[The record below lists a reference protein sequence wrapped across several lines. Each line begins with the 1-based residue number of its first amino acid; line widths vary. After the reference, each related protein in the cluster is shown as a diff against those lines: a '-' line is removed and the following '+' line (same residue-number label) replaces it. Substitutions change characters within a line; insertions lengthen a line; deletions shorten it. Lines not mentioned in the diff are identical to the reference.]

1 MDKLK
6 IVFFVNKIYS
16 INAILGFLISFIFL
30 LLIVLKKK
38 IGIKGKFI
46 FFFPLLVSFLAT
58 FGSLFYSEYAG
69 YQPCKLC
76 WYQRILMYPQ
86 LLLFLT
92 AYIISDRKVFYYSL
106 VLSIIGFFIAFYH
119 YLLQFGMVKTSSC
132 SLIGYSISCVKQF
145 VAEFGFVTIPLMA
158 ASAFL
163 LLILYSLLILKNQKK

>member
-1 MDKLK
+1 MEKLK

-16 INAILGFLISFIFL
+16 ISTILGFLISFIFL
-30 LLIVLKKK
+30 LLIIFKKK

-69 YQPCKLC
+69 YEPCQLC
-76 WYQRILMYPQ
+76 WYQRISMYPQ

-92 AYIISDRKVFYYSL
+92 AYIIGDRKVFYYSL
-106 VLSIIGFFIAFYH
+106 VLSMIGFFIASYH
-119 YLLQFGMVKTSSC
+119 YLLQFGIVKTSAC
-132 SLIGYSISCVKQF
+132 HLVGYSVSCAKQF
-145 VAEFGFVTIPLMA
+145 VAEFGFITIPLMA
-158 ASAFL
+158 MTAFL